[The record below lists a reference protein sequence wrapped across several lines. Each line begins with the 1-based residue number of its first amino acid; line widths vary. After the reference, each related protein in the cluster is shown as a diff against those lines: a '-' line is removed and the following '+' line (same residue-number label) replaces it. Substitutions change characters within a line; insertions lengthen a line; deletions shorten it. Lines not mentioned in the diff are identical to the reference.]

1 MDERRKKY
9 RLILIM
15 PPKKKGK
22 KKPKNK
28 TKKRQQKGSEGEKTG
43 SKSFSL
49 SAPIQLPPEAPSI
62 NSAIF
67 ASLQALPITILK
79 NASKTYILLMNKAV
93 EKYLAMAG
101 VTPDIDGREL
111 DQQIKKSADLFSKG
125 VKIVGKSSKEVLK
138 DGAVLINT
146 ALTDEELRKEI
157 KKMMDS
163 MVELSRVQMRSVLKL
178 GDEAIPLLRSKAD
191 EVVDIAE
198 NTSENLGKAG
208 IRAGLNAAQ
217 AIPGAGQAI
226 SIIRMIH
233 AITMPAF
240 KLSEKMTNLW
250 IDTLEKVQ
258 KSMRKL
264 QLPITDG
271 LDKAVEAFVAAKNA
285 QQLAAEK
292 IEAMSNKVVGKI
304 NETSNKVNTMIKD
317 FDKSIPKPPELPK
330 APQLPKAPKAP
341 QLPKAP
347 KAPQLPKVP
356 KAPQLPKPQLPK
368 TKKGGRR
375 RRRTRKKALKKRHRR
390 KSRRRMR

>member
-1 MDERRKKY
+1 M
-9 RLILIM
+9 LIM
-15 PPKKKGK
+15 PQTKKGK
-22 KKPKNK
+22 KKPNNK
-28 TKKRQQKGSEGEKTG
+28 TTKKRKQKGSEGKKT
-43 SKSFSL
+43 SEKSFSL
-49 SAPIQLPPEAPSI
+49 SAPLELPPEAPSI

-79 NASKTYILLMNKAV
+79 NASKTYIILMNKAV

-101 VTPDIDGREL
+101 VTPDIDGEQL
-111 DQQIKKSADLFSKG
+111 DQQIQKSAHLFSKG

-138 DGAVLINT
+138 DGAVLIN
-146 ALTDEELRKEI
+146 AVLTDEELRKEI

-163 MVELSRVQMRSVLKL
+163 MVELSRVQMRSILKL

-240 KLSEKMTNLW
+240 KLFEKMTILW

-258 KSMRKL
+258 TSMRKL

-292 IEAMSNKVVGKI
+292 IKAMSNKVEGKI

-317 FDKSIPKPPELPK
+317 FDKSIPKPPKTPELPKVPKVPKAPELPK
-330 APQLPKAPKAP
+330 APQLPK
-341 QLPKAP
+341 
-347 KAPQLPKVP
+347 
-356 KAPQLPKPQLPK
+356 PQLPKPQLPK

>member
-1 MDERRKKY
+1 
-9 RLILIM
+9 M

-28 TKKRQQKGSEGEKTG
+28 SVKKREQKGSEGEKSG
-43 SKSFSL
+43 NKSFSL
-49 SAPIQLPPEAPSI
+49 SDPIQMPPEVPSI

-67 ASLQALPITILK
+67 ASLQALPITILQ

-101 VTPDIDGREL
+101 VTPEIDGKEL

-125 VKIVGKSSKEVLK
+125 VKIVGKSSKEVIK
-138 DGAVLINT
+138 DGAVLIN
-146 ALTDEELRKEI
+146 AVLNDKELQGEI

-163 MVELSRVQMRSVLKL
+163 MVKLSRVQMKSILQL
-178 GDEAIPLLRSKAD
+178 GDEAIPLLRAKAD

-198 NTSENLGKAG
+198 STGENVGKAG

-226 SIIRMIH
+226 SIVRMIH

-240 KLSEKMTNLW
+240 KLAEKMTNLW

-258 KSMRKL
+258 KSVKKL
-264 QLPITDG
+264 QIPMTDS
-271 LDKAVEAFVAAKNA
+271 LDKAVDAFVAAKNT
-285 QQLAAEK
+285 QEIAAKK
-292 IEAMSNKVVGKI
+292 IQAMSNQVVGKI
-304 NETSNKVNTMIKD
+304 NDASNKVNKMIEN
-317 FDKSIPKPPELPK
+317 FDKNIPKPPKTPELPK
-330 APQLPKAPKAP
+330 MPQAPQVPQLPKAPELPKQ
-341 QLPKAP
+341 QLPK
-347 KAPQLPKVP
+347 
-356 KAPQLPKPQLPK
+356 KPQLAKP
-368 TKKGGRR
+368 KKGG
-375 RRRTRKKALKKRHRR
+375 RRTRKKALKKRHRR

>member
-1 MDERRKKY
+1 
-9 RLILIM
+9 M

-22 KKPKNK
+22 KKSNNK
-28 TKKRQQKGSEGEKTG
+28 TKKRQQKGSEGEKSG

-49 SAPIQLPPEAPSI
+49 SDPIPMPPEVPSI

-67 ASLQALPITILK
+67 ASLQALPITILQ
-79 NASKTYILLMNKAV
+79 NASKTYIVLMNKAV

-101 VTPDIDGREL
+101 VTPEIDGKEL

-138 DGAVLINT
+138 DGAVLIN
-146 ALTDEELRKEI
+146 AILTDKELQGEI

-163 MVELSRVQMRSVLKL
+163 VVKLSRVQMKSILQL
-178 GDEAIPLLRSKAD
+178 GDEAIPLLRAKAD

-198 NTSENLGKAG
+198 STGENVGKAG

-226 SIIRMIH
+226 SIVRMIH

-240 KLSEKMTNLW
+240 KLAEKMTNLW

-258 KSMRKL
+258 KSVKKL
-264 QLPITDG
+264 QIPMTDS
-271 LDKAVEAFVAAKNA
+271 LDKAVDAFVAAKNT
-285 QQLAAEK
+285 QEIAAKK
-292 IEAMSNKVVGKI
+292 IQAMSNKVVGKI
-304 NETSNKVNTMIKD
+304 NDASNKVNTMIEN
-317 FDKSIPKPPELPK
+317 FDKNIPKPPKTPELPK
-330 APQLPKAPKAP
+330 MPQAPQLPKAPNMPQAP
-341 QLPKAP
+341 QVPKLPKAP
-347 KAPQLPKVP
+347 ELPKQQLPK
-356 KAPQLPKPQLPK
+356 KPQLAKP
-368 TKKGGRR
+368 KKGG
-375 RRRTRKKALKKRHRR
+375 RRTRKKALKKRHRR